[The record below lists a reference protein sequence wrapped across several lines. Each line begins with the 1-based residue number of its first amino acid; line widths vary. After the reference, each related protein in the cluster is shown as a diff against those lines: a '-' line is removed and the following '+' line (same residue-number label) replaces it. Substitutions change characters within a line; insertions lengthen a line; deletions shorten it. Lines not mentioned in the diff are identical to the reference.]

1 MNIKASSAGAA
12 NLGGGM
18 LTFNPPD
25 NQSLYKS
32 YMPFLKNGGVYVPT
46 TNTYP
51 IGSKVFLV
59 ARLPNSE
66 ERLPIVGEVVWI
78 NQSKAVTRPA
88 GIGIRFSDTPENAQV
103 RDRIEKAILGISPE
117 TQTYTM

>member
-1 MNIKASSAGAA
+1 MNIKASSAGAG

-46 TNTYP
+46 TGNYP
-51 IGSKVFLV
+51 IGTKVFLI

-88 GIGIRFSDTPENAQV
+88 GIGIRFTDTTENAQV
-103 RDRIEKAILGISPE
+103 RDRIEKAIMGISSD